1 MACVCA
7 MLHKMFHFP
16 MFIIFTSFL
25 VHFYIKTHTSPW
37 QNARGIKHKKE
48 KQNFM
53 AGVYNGGNTERTAR
67 DWTGNT
73 RSVFVCNGA
82 SNHTKEERQEDDYYA
97 TEPRAVGLLLSKEHF
112 NSNIWECA
120 CGEGHL
126 SDVLKAAGYTVFSSD
141 IVDRGYKETE
151 IINFLEF
158 KEVNSMDIIT
168 NPPYKYAKEF
178 VKHALDMSVDGTKIA
193 MFLKLTF
200 LESQSRKELFREY
213 PFRTLY
219 VSSARLQCAKNG
231 EFEKYRKNST
241 AVAYGWYVWVKG
253 FKGKPVIEWI

>member
-1 MACVCA
+1 

-219 VSSARLQCAKNG
+219 VSSARL
-231 EFEKYRKNST
+231 
-241 AVAYGWYVWVKG
+241 
-253 FKGKPVIEWI
+253 